1 MKKILQR
8 KTLSVVL
15 QLKAHRKD
23 QSSPSAHIILNRCDL
38 DDDGNICLS
47 SSMSVRGMLEAIGS
61 LQSELDGLAN
71 EIMLAL
77 TETAALRRAH
87 FSVIINDNPDLG
99 GSAKSTQ
106 GHNS

>member
-15 QLKAHRKD
+15 QLGAHRKD
-23 QSSPSAHIILNRCDL
+23 QPSPLAHIILNHCDL

-47 SSMSVRGMLEAIGS
+47 SSMSVRGMLEAISS

-87 FSVIINDNPDLG
+87 FSVIINDDPDLG
-99 GSAKSTQ
+99 GITKSSQ
-106 GHNS
+106 GQNS

>member
-1 MKKILQR
+1 MKKVLQR

-15 QLKAHRKD
+15 QLEAHRKD
-23 QSSPSAHIILNRCDL
+23 DPSPSAHIILNHCDL

-77 TETAALRRAH
+77 TETAAPRRAH
-87 FSVIINDNPDLG
+87 LSVIFNDDPDLG
-99 GSAKSTQ
+99 ASTKSSQ